1 MNTLESHGAEAV
13 ALAAEK
19 RWAVVVGLIIVMLIA
34 MMVFTGVHWAA
45 MPPSRV
51 EIIDPRTLHLAGEF
65 VESNLGSS
73 VGTDGKVTVRLIAQQ
88 YSFVPPCIVVPAG
101 LPVTFRGTSTDAI
114 HGFMIGKTNANVML
128 VPGFVATFTTSFKQT
143 GELLM
148 PCHEYCGTGH
158 AAMWAHVQVIAPD
171 EFLALIQ
178 KNAGKGEGLNCVA
191 R

>member
-51 EIIDPRTLHLAGEF
+51 EVIDPRTLHLAGEF

-158 AAMWAHVQVIAPD
+158 AAMWAHMQVIAPD